1 MPEPTE
7 EELRAAA
14 RENELVIQTTK
25 DKHRRLEGQITNQ
38 RIYDALERMAPKHAT
53 FSTASPRRRP
63 APKFVPE
70 RVPSMSEEESAAA
83 RGPSDD
89 ELREAARVNE
99 QIIQTTSDSG
109 KRLQAQ
115 TVTQRIYDELDRRGR
130 TRERGMMTRSF

>member
-14 RENELVIQTTK
+14 RENERVIQTTT

-38 RIYDALERMAPKHAT
+38 RIYDALERMAPDSPA
-53 FSTASPRRRP
+53 FSTSAPKRRP
-63 APKFVPE
+63 APKFVGEP
-70 RVPSMSEEESAAA
+70 VPSMIEEESEAPG
-83 RGPSDD
+83 GPSDD

-99 QIIQTTSDSG
+99 RIIQTTSDSG

-115 TVTQRIYDELDRRGR
+115 TVTQRIYDELERRGGI
-130 TRERGMMTRSF
+130 RERGLMTRSF